1 MKGTNLW
8 RPPGIPDVKVGGC
21 ESQLW
26 ALTDICKFQLCSL
39 VLNCFIFSPTLYPFS
54 LPTYMSCGLQTLK
67 WKATALQRLL
77 WKQQFYRLLNW
88 FPQWVSSD
96 TYNKAVLLLWL
107 KLYWYTWCPHSLE
120 ASNYKRIS
128 LEVLLCSNGEHC
140 FWRQEHQY
148 LNLFCSI
155 H

>member
-77 WKQQFYRLLNW
+77 WKQPFYKLLNW

-96 TYNKAVLLLWL
+96 NYNKAVLLLWL

>member
-1 MKGTNLW
+1 MKGTNFW
-8 RPPGIPDVKVGGC
+8 RPPGIPDVSVGGC
-21 ESQLW
+21 ESQQG
-26 ALTDICKFQLCSL
+26 ALADICQFQLCSL
-39 VLNCFIFSPTLYPFS
+39 VLNCFVFSPTLYPFY
-54 LPTYMSCGLQTLK
+54 LPNYMSCGFQTLK

-77 WKQQFYRLLNW
+77 NW
-88 FPQWVSSD
+88 FPQWVSSN

-120 ASNYKRIS
+120 ASNYKCIS
-128 LEVLLCSNGEHC
+128 LEVLLCSNWELC

-148 LNLFCSI
+148 VNLYCSI